1 MQLWSYNH
9 TTASS
14 QRTPA
19 GFANNFNLRLEP
31 TQQQDFQSLLQDLQQ
46 IQLWSCNHTT
56 ASSQR
61 TPAGFTTTWYI
72 NQINQT
78 LTNPH

>member
-1 MQLWSYNH
+1 MRFMARTN

-19 GFANNFNLRLEP
+19 GFNNNYDLWLAP
-31 TQQQDFQSLLQDLQQ
+31 TQQQAHKELLQDLQQ
-46 IQLWSCNHTT
+46 IRLLARTNTT

-61 TPAGFTTTWYI
+61 TPAGF
-72 NQINQT
+72 
-78 LTNPH
+78 

>member
-19 GFANNFNLRLEP
+19 GFDVSINGLNRHNSKLTKNFCRIYNQCSYGP
-31 TQQQDFQSLLQDLQQ
+31 TTTQQQAHKELLQDLQQ
-46 IQLWSCNHTT
+46 TFYQ
-56 ASSQR
+56 
-61 TPAGFTTTWYI
+61 
-72 NQINQT
+72 QINQK
-78 LTNPH
+78 L